1 ETTLRT
7 DTSPR
12 PEAPLRSIDEQASS
26 LPCLNPIRVSVVCGA
41 TLPSGQIATGED
53 EVEETLPA
61 VEAPESHAFPQYNH
75 DEGNSIRPGR
85 PQIDPAVSPRERTR
99 VRVQR
104 HRDQQHLTRAQQIVQ
119 WFADSQDPPPT
130 LEFSALTLRDG
141 PAPSSVPDEAVEDGE
156 GDDGSES
163 FGFDND
169 VALGPTSPTPPAPPA
184 SARRDSQ
191 PPQHRI
197 SLPSTPTFP
206 VSPDA
211 AAVSSSLG
219 SDDPVLSGFLEAIR
233 QQDTAGGPDF
243 LLAQSDAY
251 DQILRK
257 FFSHQCD
264 CPEPRARE
272 EPEHTSTLPEYV
284 QHISRAL
291 PPLPTVFA
299 GRDEAC
305 DPRASFSQWQSF
317 LSDQP
322 AEPLSFRKTQAS
334 LSQDAVTIAR
344 QWDVDSVWFGAR
356 SLSAIRAPNQF
367 RLSFFSPHTSNIST
381 AQVIQPHGLDL
392 AHTRHTIIGT
402 FTTAG
407 VRFSVLMFFPSGA
420 PSQTRA
426 STNSLS
432 LARFRD
438 LYDEIILP
446 AVRETVPI
454 HVRQEI
460 PGSYDLI
467 YAKSRA
473 YQEKPGAGRWS
484 AEDESRSYRL
494 AYGIPASVLP
504 QFWAAVVRNANRH
517 RLQSKKGDAVPYFQN
532 PRLLFQAH
540 DLKNMFASESLQDSL
555 CLFRDSILAGLDP
568 SQIDMHSCWLDVGM
582 RDHVLMPPT
591 SSIKRLLLPEQ
602 HKQPPAARLS
612 GPPGALDLD
621 ARTPHVAYCPEN
633 LFFFAASAA
642 ARNTTGLRQFVSLA
656 ETTRQNRWVEMA
668 SSLPCLNPIRVSV
681 VCGATLPSG
690 QIATGE
696 DEVEETLP
704 AVEAPESHAF
714 PQYDHDEGNSI
725 RPGRPQIDPAVS
737 PRERTRVRVQ
747 RHRDQQHLT
756 RAQQIVQ
763 WFADS
768 QDPPPTLE
776 FSALTL
782 HDGPAPSSVPDE
794 AVEDG
799 EGDDG
804 SESFGFDNDVALGPT
819 SPTPPAPPA
828 STRRD
833 SQPPHHRISLPSTPT
848 FPVSPDAAAVSSSLG
863 SDDPVLS
870 GFLEAIRQ
878 QDTAG
883 GPDFLLAQSD
893 AYDQILRKFFSHQC
907 DCPEPRAREEPEHTS
922 TLPEYVQHISRA
934 LPPLPTVF
942 AGHDEACD
950 PRASFSQWQS
960 FLSDQPAE
968 PLSFRKTQASLSQD
982 AVTIARQWDVDSVWF
997 GARSLS
1003 AIRAPNQFRLSFF
1016 SPHTS
1021 NISTAQVIQPHGL
1034 DLAHTRH
1041 TIIGTFTTAG
1051 VRFSVLMFF
1060 PSGAPSQTRASTNS
1074 LSLARFRDLY
1084 DEIILPAVRETVPIH
1099 VRQEIPGSYDLIYAK
1114 SRAYQEK
1121 PGAGR
1126 WSAEDESRSYR
1137 LAYGI
1142 PASVLPQFWAAVVR
1156 NANRH
1161 RLQSK
1166 KGDAVPYFQNPRL
1179 LFQAHD
1185 LKNMFASESLQDSLC
1200 LFRDSILA
1208 GLDPSQIDMHSCWLD
1223 VGMRDHVL
1231 MPPTS
1236 SNSESQNH
1244 HHHEPWTLLW
1254 KSDCCRHLHDQVVGV
1269 APEAPME
1276 ATYYRPYL
1284 LRDIGGYYV
1293 RAKSTRKSNP
1303 GHPEARSPGVIRA
1316 KAYNCSKELFGVMF
1330 SDYQLFSS
1338 GFLPLLAFGEG
1349 MLKDLAATDQ
1359 SRQRAFV
1366 SQLSRS
1372 RILDA
1377 WDANK
1382 RHMRAVSSLKR
1393 QSDFGI
1399 RKEVT
1404 LRLDVI
1410 LAMWVG
1416 GRLEPNQ
1423 SPHTGPMCWEVPLA
1437 PPPPPSSSL
1446 SSSPSSPSPP
1456 IVGEEQHWPFWVIPT
1471 QMLTAFVSA
1480 QAARFILPLDH
1491 IFSEVTTASSA
1502 DRSTSP
1508 PDPARQMLAFYTAQL
1523 FCRLLIHAVSSEREY
1538 SFDNWI
1544 WKSTWQVKCGSPRS
1558 GRRKERRGL
1567 GLGDSIR
1574 TSGTLWIPD
1583 GHINWQ
1589 TGHISLELLVN
1600 IYMSRSP
1607 LQAKLAHQA
1616 NVQAFATNQVTIE
1629 LLFQRLVRN
1638 ARAEYDRG
1646 RNQDAEILA
1655 DRAVALAVEEI
1666 ARAYHQHF
1674 LAKLHSYWDR
1684 LRGKVGRQKLP
1695 VLDMLQQAQE
1705 ESAAETGRIPTAQA
1719 VHGIYAEAWDKY
1731 RQATADDDSN
1741 GDINTSSSSL
1751 RSALPEELPCWM
1763 TTRRRLPPKNSW
1775 SAFLFDQIF
1784 CRPKPPT
1791 WNALFFLQLY
1801 RGFKK
1806 FWQDTCAPLGPF
1818 DGRFSR
1824 QIGYYIQIAFNCDHT
1839 KEVGTS
1845 HAQGTWYHAKPS
1857 FFQIQYWAPYF
1868 SPPRTQEMTSLSSI
1882 YRLRSYPEG
1891 LSPRS
1896 TPLIPSPRNFHDIE
1910 SAAWPHWVEIMHHSR
1925 HDDLDRLPFECRNSI
1940 RRHCKRALFYT
1951 SYLAGP
1957 TWGLDKDV
1965 NFIVPWSI
1973 DNASR
1978 DSSSEWDVFR
1988 VPVAETHISK
1998 TIFEDTVSQPTI
2010 LLPTRDTIIGLLD
2023 AIKILTG
2030 HSSSIT
2036 KRLSW
2041 TKRRLNN
2048 QGDQYDLP
2056 SHLAARHREVG
2067 PSTESQSLLER
2078 FLHQREPPEWDV
2090 EPVDEQEAE
2099 DTEETAEEDNSSSGE
2114 DNDDDDLEDIGLN
2127 DLGPYIGFV
2136 S

>member
-1 ETTLRT
+1 MSQPYSRLGHEVEETLPAVEAPESHAFPQYNHDEGNSIRPGRPQIDPAVSPRERTRVRVQRHRDQQHLTRAQQIVQWFADSQDPPPTLEFSALTLRDGPAPSSVPDEAVEDGEGDDGSESFGFDNDVALGPTSPTPPAPPASARRDSQPPQHRISLPSTPTFPVSPDAAAVSSSLGSDDPVLSGFLEAIRQQDTAGGPDFLLAQSDAYDQILRKFFSHQCDCPEPRAREEPEHTSTLPEYVQHISRALPPLPTVFAGRDEACDPRASFSQWQSFLSDQPAEPLSFRKTQASLSQDAVTIARQWDVDSVWFGARSLSAIRAPNQFRLSFFSPHTSNISTAQVIQPHGLDLAHTRHTIIGTFTTAGVRFSVLMFFPSGAPSQTRASTNSLSLARFRDLYDEIILPAVRETERNLLDSETTLRT

-41 TLPSGQIATGED
+41 TLTSGQIATGED

-446 AVRETVPI
+446 AVRET
-454 HVRQEI
+454 E
-460 PGSYDLI
+460 
-467 YAKSRA
+467 
-473 YQEKPGAGRWS
+473 
-484 AEDESRSYRL
+484 
-494 AYGIPASVLP
+494 
-504 QFWAAVVRNANRH
+504 RN
-517 RLQSKKGDAVPYFQN
+517 
-532 PRLLFQAH
+532 LL
-540 DLKNMFASESLQDSL
+540 DS
-555 CLFRDSILAGLDP
+555 
-568 SQIDMHSCWLDVGM
+568 
-582 RDHVLMPPT
+582 
-591 SSIKRLLLPEQ
+591 
-602 HKQPPAARLS
+602 
-612 GPPGALDLD
+612 
-621 ARTPHVAYCPEN
+621 
-633 LFFFAASAA
+633 
-642 ARNTTGLRQFVSLA
+642 
-656 ETTRQNRWVEMA
+656 ETTLRTDTSPRPEAPLRSIDEQA

-681 VCGATLPSG
+681 VCGATLTSG

-714 PQYDHDEGNSI
+714 PQYNHDEGNSI

-782 HDGPAPSSVPDE
+782 RDGPAPSSVPDE

-828 STRRD
+828 SARRD
-833 SQPPHHRISLPSTPT
+833 SQPPQHRISLPSTPT

-942 AGHDEACD
+942 AGRDEACD

-1084 DEIILPAVRETVPIH
+1084 DEIILPAVRET
-1099 VRQEIPGSYDLIYAK
+1099 E
-1114 SRAYQEK
+1114 
-1121 PGAGR
+1121 
-1126 WSAEDESRSYR
+1126 
-1137 LAYGI
+1137 
-1142 PASVLPQFWAAVVR
+1142 R
-1156 NANRH
+1156 NLLDSETTLRTDT
-1161 RLQSK
+1161 S
-1166 KGDAVPYFQNPRL
+1166 PR
-1179 LFQAHD
+1179 
-1185 LKNMFASESLQDSLC
+1185 
-1200 LFRDSILA
+1200 
-1208 GLDPSQIDMHSCWLD
+1208 
-1223 VGMRDHVL
+1223 
-1231 MPPTS
+1231 
-1236 SNSESQNH
+1236 
-1244 HHHEPWTLLW
+1244 
-1254 KSDCCRHLHDQVVGV
+1254 
-1269 APEAPME
+1269 PEAPLRSIDEQASSLPCLNPIRVSVVCGATLTSGQIATGEDEVEETLPAVE
-1276 ATYYRPYL
+1276 APESHAFPQYNHDEGNSIRPGRPQIDPAVSPRERTRVRVQRHRDQQHL
-1284 LRDIGGYYV
+1284 TRAQQIVQWFADSQDPPPTLEFSALTLRDGPAPSSVPDEAVEDGEGDDGSESFGFDNDVALGPTSPTPPAPPASARRDSQPPQHRISLP
-1293 RAKSTRKSNP
+1293 STP
-1303 GHPEARSPGVIRA
+1303 TFPVSPDAAAVSSSLG
-1316 KAYNCSKELFGVMF
+1316 
-1330 SDYQLFSS
+1330 SDDPVLS
-1338 GFLPLLAFGEG
+1338 GFLEAIRQQDTAGGPDFLLAQSDAYDQILRKFFSHQCDCPEPRAREEPEHTSTLPEYVQHISRALPPLPTVFAGRDEACDPRASFSQWQSFLSDQPAEPLSFRKTQASLSQDAVTIARQWDVDSVWFGARSLSAIRAPNQFRLSFFSPHTSNISTAQVIQPHG
-1349 MLKDLAATDQ
+1349 LDLAHT
-1359 SRQRAFV
+1359 
-1366 SQLSRS
+1366 
-1372 RILDA
+1372 
-1377 WDANK
+1377 
-1382 RHMRAVSSLKR
+1382 RHTIIGTFTTAGVR
-1393 QSDFGI
+1393 FF
-1399 RKEVT
+1399 
-1404 LRLDVI
+1404 RLDV
-1410 LAMWVG
+1410 
-1416 GRLEPNQ
+1416 
-1423 SPHTGPMCWEVPLA
+1423 
-1437 PPPPPSSSL
+1437 
-1446 SSSPSSPSPP
+1446 
-1456 IVGEEQHWPFWVIPT
+1456 
-1471 QMLTAFVSA
+1471 
-1480 QAARFILPLDH
+1480 LP
-1491 IFSEVTTASSA
+1491 
-1502 DRSTSP
+1502 
-1508 PDPARQMLAFYTAQL
+1508 
-1523 FCRLLIHAVSSEREY
+1523 
-1538 SFDNWI
+1538 
-1544 WKSTWQVKCGSPRS
+1544 
-1558 GRRKERRGL
+1558 
-1567 GLGDSIR
+1567 
-1574 TSGTLWIPD
+1574 
-1583 GHINWQ
+1583 
-1589 TGHISLELLVN
+1589 
-1600 IYMSRSP
+1600 
-1607 LQAKLAHQA
+1607 
-1616 NVQAFATNQVTIE
+1616 
-1629 LLFQRLVRN
+1629 
-1638 ARAEYDRG
+1638 
-1646 RNQDAEILA
+1646 
-1655 DRAVALAVEEI
+1655 
-1666 ARAYHQHF
+1666 
-1674 LAKLHSYWDR
+1674 
-1684 LRGKVGRQKLP
+1684 
-1695 VLDMLQQAQE
+1695 
-1705 ESAAETGRIPTAQA
+1705 
-1719 VHGIYAEAWDKY
+1719 
-1731 RQATADDDSN
+1731 
-1741 GDINTSSSSL
+1741 
-1751 RSALPEELPCWM
+1751 
-1763 TTRRRLPPKNSW
+1763 
-1775 SAFLFDQIF
+1775 
-1784 CRPKPPT
+1784 
-1791 WNALFFLQLY
+1791 
-1801 RGFKK
+1801 
-1806 FWQDTCAPLGPF
+1806 
-1818 DGRFSR
+1818 
-1824 QIGYYIQIAFNCDHT
+1824 
-1839 KEVGTS
+1839 
-1845 HAQGTWYHAKPS
+1845 
-1857 FFQIQYWAPYF
+1857 
-1868 SPPRTQEMTSLSSI
+1868 
-1882 YRLRSYPEG
+1882 
-1891 LSPRS
+1891 
-1896 TPLIPSPRNFHDIE
+1896 
-1910 SAAWPHWVEIMHHSR
+1910 
-1925 HDDLDRLPFECRNSI
+1925 
-1940 RRHCKRALFYT
+1940 
-1951 SYLAGP
+1951 
-1957 TWGLDKDV
+1957 
-1965 NFIVPWSI
+1965 
-1973 DNASR
+1973 
-1978 DSSSEWDVFR
+1978 
-1988 VPVAETHISK
+1988 
-1998 TIFEDTVSQPTI
+1998 
-2010 LLPTRDTIIGLLD
+2010 
-2023 AIKILTG
+2023 
-2030 HSSSIT
+2030 
-2036 KRLSW
+2036 
-2041 TKRRLNN
+2041 
-2048 QGDQYDLP
+2048 
-2056 SHLAARHREVG
+2056 
-2067 PSTESQSLLER
+2067 
-2078 FLHQREPPEWDV
+2078 
-2090 EPVDEQEAE
+2090 
-2099 DTEETAEEDNSSSGE
+2099 
-2114 DNDDDDLEDIGLN
+2114 
-2127 DLGPYIGFV
+2127 
-2136 S
+2136 

>member
-1 ETTLRT
+1 MGRRKLSEQEKVERVIRERDRGRQRRLNARQNTKTHNTDIRPHHTTTPTTNAPIEIISEDTEVLNLLASETTLRT

-41 TLPSGQIATGED
+41 TLTSGQIATGED

-61 VEAPESHAFPQYNH
+61 VEAPESHAFPQYDH

-104 HRDQQHLTRAQQIVQ
+104 HRDQQHPTRAQQIVQ

-184 SARRDSQ
+184 STRRDSQ

-243 LLAQSDAY
+243 LLAQSEAY

-291 PPLPTVFA
+291 PPLTTVFA

-473 YQEKPGAGRWS
+473 YQEKPGGRWS

-504 QFWAAVVRNANRH
+504 QFWAAV
-517 RLQSKKGDAVPYFQN
+517 
-532 PRLLFQAH
+532 
-540 DLKNMFASESLQDSL
+540 
-555 CLFRDSILAGLDP
+555 
-568 SQIDMHSCWLDVGM
+568 
-582 RDHVLMPPT
+582 
-591 SSIKRLLLPEQ
+591 
-602 HKQPPAARLS
+602 
-612 GPPGALDLD
+612 
-621 ARTPHVAYCPEN
+621 
-633 LFFFAASAA
+633 
-642 ARNTTGLRQFVSLA
+642 
-656 ETTRQNRWVEMA
+656 
-668 SSLPCLNPIRVSV
+668 
-681 VCGATLPSG
+681 
-690 QIATGE
+690 
-696 DEVEETLP
+696 
-704 AVEAPESHAF
+704 
-714 PQYDHDEGNSI
+714 
-725 RPGRPQIDPAVS
+725 
-737 PRERTRVRVQ
+737 
-747 RHRDQQHLT
+747 
-756 RAQQIVQ
+756 
-763 WFADS
+763 
-768 QDPPPTLE
+768 
-776 FSALTL
+776 
-782 HDGPAPSSVPDE
+782 
-794 AVEDG
+794 
-799 EGDDG
+799 
-804 SESFGFDNDVALGPT
+804 
-819 SPTPPAPPA
+819 
-828 STRRD
+828 
-833 SQPPHHRISLPSTPT
+833 
-848 FPVSPDAAAVSSSLG
+848 
-863 SDDPVLS
+863 
-870 GFLEAIRQ
+870 
-878 QDTAG
+878 
-883 GPDFLLAQSD
+883 
-893 AYDQILRKFFSHQC
+893 
-907 DCPEPRAREEPEHTS
+907 
-922 TLPEYVQHISRA
+922 
-934 LPPLPTVF
+934 
-942 AGHDEACD
+942 
-950 PRASFSQWQS
+950 
-960 FLSDQPAE
+960 
-968 PLSFRKTQASLSQD
+968 
-982 AVTIARQWDVDSVWF
+982 
-997 GARSLS
+997 
-1003 AIRAPNQFRLSFF
+1003 
-1016 SPHTS
+1016 
-1021 NISTAQVIQPHGL
+1021 
-1034 DLAHTRH
+1034 
-1041 TIIGTFTTAG
+1041 
-1051 VRFSVLMFF
+1051 
-1060 PSGAPSQTRASTNS
+1060 
-1074 LSLARFRDLY
+1074 
-1084 DEIILPAVRETVPIH
+1084 
-1099 VRQEIPGSYDLIYAK
+1099 
-1114 SRAYQEK
+1114 
-1121 PGAGR
+1121 
-1126 WSAEDESRSYR
+1126 
-1137 LAYGI
+1137 
-1142 PASVLPQFWAAVVR
+1142 
-1156 NANRH
+1156 
-1161 RLQSK
+1161 
-1166 KGDAVPYFQNPRL
+1166 
-1179 LFQAHD
+1179 AHD

-1338 GFLPLLAFGEG
+1338 GFLPLLAFDEG

-1416 GRLEPNQ
+1416 GAE
-1423 SPHTGPMCWEVPLA
+1423 
-1437 PPPPPSSSL
+1437 
-1446 SSSPSSPSPP
+1446 
-1456 IVGEEQHWPFWVIPT
+1456 
-1471 QMLTAFVSA
+1471 
-1480 QAARFILPLDH
+1480 
-1491 IFSEVTTASSA
+1491 
-1502 DRSTSP
+1502 
-1508 PDPARQMLAFYTAQL
+1508 
-1523 FCRLLIHAVSSEREY
+1523 
-1538 SFDNWI
+1538 
-1544 WKSTWQVKCGSPRS
+1544 
-1558 GRRKERRGL
+1558 GL

-1616 NVQAFATNQVTIE
+1616 NVQALATNQVTIE

-1646 RNQDAEILA
+1646 RNGDAEILA

-1731 RQATADDDSN
+1731 RQVTADDDSN

-1763 TTRRRLPPKNSW
+1763 NTRRRLPPKNSW

-1806 FWQDTCAPLGPF
+1806 FWQDTCAQLGPF

-1824 QIGYYIQIAFNCDHT
+1824 Q
-1839 KEVGTS
+1839 
-1845 HAQGTWYHAKPS
+1845 
-1857 FFQIQYWAPYF
+1857 
-1868 SPPRTQEMTSLSSI
+1868 
-1882 YRLRSYPEG
+1882 
-1891 LSPRS
+1891 
-1896 TPLIPSPRNFHDIE
+1896 
-1910 SAAWPHWVEIMHHSR
+1910 
-1925 HDDLDRLPFECRNSI
+1925 
-1940 RRHCKRALFYT
+1940 
-1951 SYLAGP
+1951 
-1957 TWGLDKDV
+1957 
-1965 NFIVPWSI
+1965 
-1973 DNASR
+1973 
-1978 DSSSEWDVFR
+1978 
-1988 VPVAETHISK
+1988 
-1998 TIFEDTVSQPTI
+1998 
-2010 LLPTRDTIIGLLD
+2010 
-2023 AIKILTG
+2023 
-2030 HSSSIT
+2030 
-2036 KRLSW
+2036 
-2041 TKRRLNN
+2041 
-2048 QGDQYDLP
+2048 
-2056 SHLAARHREVG
+2056 
-2067 PSTESQSLLER
+2067 
-2078 FLHQREPPEWDV
+2078 
-2090 EPVDEQEAE
+2090 
-2099 DTEETAEEDNSSSGE
+2099 SG
-2114 DNDDDDLEDIGLN
+2114 
-2127 DLGPYIGFV
+2127 
-2136 S
+2136 

>member
-1 ETTLRT
+1 MGRHSETTLRT

-41 TLPSGQIATGED
+41 TLTSGQIATGED

-299 GRDEAC
+299 GR
-305 DPRASFSQWQSF
+305 
-317 LSDQP
+317 
-322 AEPLSFRKTQAS
+322 
-334 LSQDAVTIAR
+334 
-344 QWDVDSVWFGAR
+344 
-356 SLSAIRAPNQF
+356 
-367 RLSFFSPHTSNIST
+367 
-381 AQVIQPHGLDL
+381 
-392 AHTRHTIIGT
+392 
-402 FTTAG
+402 
-407 VRFSVLMFFPSGA
+407 
-420 PSQTRA
+420 
-426 STNSLS
+426 
-432 LARFRD
+432 
-438 LYDEIILP
+438 
-446 AVRETVPI
+446 
-454 HVRQEI
+454 
-460 PGSYDLI
+460 
-467 YAKSRA
+467 
-473 YQEKPGAGRWS
+473 
-484 AEDESRSYRL
+484 
-494 AYGIPASVLP
+494 
-504 QFWAAVVRNANRH
+504 
-517 RLQSKKGDAVPYFQN
+517 
-532 PRLLFQAH
+532 
-540 DLKNMFASESLQDSL
+540 
-555 CLFRDSILAGLDP
+555 
-568 SQIDMHSCWLDVGM
+568 
-582 RDHVLMPPT
+582 
-591 SSIKRLLLPEQ
+591 
-602 HKQPPAARLS
+602 
-612 GPPGALDLD
+612 
-621 ARTPHVAYCPEN
+621 
-633 LFFFAASAA
+633 
-642 ARNTTGLRQFVSLA
+642 
-656 ETTRQNRWVEMA
+656 
-668 SSLPCLNPIRVSV
+668 
-681 VCGATLPSG
+681 
-690 QIATGE
+690 
-696 DEVEETLP
+696 
-704 AVEAPESHAF
+704 
-714 PQYDHDEGNSI
+714 
-725 RPGRPQIDPAVS
+725 
-737 PRERTRVRVQ
+737 
-747 RHRDQQHLT
+747 
-756 RAQQIVQ
+756 
-763 WFADS
+763 
-768 QDPPPTLE
+768 
-776 FSALTL
+776 
-782 HDGPAPSSVPDE
+782 
-794 AVEDG
+794 
-799 EGDDG
+799 
-804 SESFGFDNDVALGPT
+804 
-819 SPTPPAPPA
+819 
-828 STRRD
+828 
-833 SQPPHHRISLPSTPT
+833 
-848 FPVSPDAAAVSSSLG
+848 
-863 SDDPVLS
+863 
-870 GFLEAIRQ
+870 
-878 QDTAG
+878 
-883 GPDFLLAQSD
+883 
-893 AYDQILRKFFSHQC
+893 
-907 DCPEPRAREEPEHTS
+907 
-922 TLPEYVQHISRA
+922 
-934 LPPLPTVF
+934 
-942 AGHDEACD
+942 DEACD

>member
-1 ETTLRT
+1 MGRRKLSEQEKAERVIQERDRGRQRRLNARQNTETHNTDIRPHHTTTPTSNAPIEIISEDLLDSETILRT

-26 LPCLNPIRVSVVCGA
+26 LSSCLNPIRVSVACGA
-41 TLPSGQIATGED
+41 TLTSGQIATGQD
-53 EVEETLPA
+53 EVEEILSA
-61 VEAPESHAFPQYNH
+61 VEAPESRAFPQYD

-99 VRVQR
+99 ARVQR
-104 HRDQQHLTRAQQIVQ
+104 RRDQQHLTRAQQIVQ

-156 GDDGSES
+156 GDGRSES

-184 SARRDSQ
+184 STQRDSQ
-191 PPQHRI
+191 PPRRRS

-219 SDDPVLSGFLEAIR
+219 TDDPVLSGFLEAIR

-257 FFSHQCD
+257 FFSHRCD

-272 EPEHTSTLPEYV
+272 EPEHTSTLPEY
-284 QHISRAL
+284 
-291 PPLPTVFA
+291 
-299 GRDEAC
+299 
-305 DPRASFSQWQSF
+305 QSF
-317 LSDQP
+317 LS
-322 AEPLSFRKTQAS
+322 EPLSFRKTQASLSFRKTQAS

-392 AHTRHTIIGT
+392 AHTRHTTIGT

-426 STNSLS
+426 SANSLS

-517 RLQSKKGDAVPYFQN
+517 RVQSKKGDAVPYFQN

-555 CLFRDSILAGLDP
+555 GLFRDSILAGLDP

-582 RDHVLMPPT
+582 RDHV
-591 SSIKRLLLPEQ
+591 R
-602 HKQPPAARLS
+602 
-612 GPPGALDLD
+612 
-621 ARTPHVAYCPEN
+621 
-633 LFFFAASAA
+633 
-642 ARNTTGLRQFVSLA
+642 
-656 ETTRQNRWVEMA
+656 
-668 SSLPCLNPIRVSV
+668 
-681 VCGATLPSG
+681 
-690 QIATGE
+690 
-696 DEVEETLP
+696 
-704 AVEAPESHAF
+704 
-714 PQYDHDEGNSI
+714 
-725 RPGRPQIDPAVS
+725 
-737 PRERTRVRVQ
+737 
-747 RHRDQQHLT
+747 
-756 RAQQIVQ
+756 
-763 WFADS
+763 
-768 QDPPPTLE
+768 
-776 FSALTL
+776 
-782 HDGPAPSSVPDE
+782 
-794 AVEDG
+794 
-799 EGDDG
+799 
-804 SESFGFDNDVALGPT
+804 
-819 SPTPPAPPA
+819 
-828 STRRD
+828 
-833 SQPPHHRISLPSTPT
+833 
-848 FPVSPDAAAVSSSLG
+848 
-863 SDDPVLS
+863 
-870 GFLEAIRQ
+870 
-878 QDTAG
+878 
-883 GPDFLLAQSD
+883 
-893 AYDQILRKFFSHQC
+893 
-907 DCPEPRAREEPEHTS
+907 
-922 TLPEYVQHISRA
+922 
-934 LPPLPTVF
+934 
-942 AGHDEACD
+942 
-950 PRASFSQWQS
+950 
-960 FLSDQPAE
+960 
-968 PLSFRKTQASLSQD
+968 
-982 AVTIARQWDVDSVWF
+982 
-997 GARSLS
+997 
-1003 AIRAPNQFRLSFF
+1003 
-1016 SPHTS
+1016 
-1021 NISTAQVIQPHGL
+1021 
-1034 DLAHTRH
+1034 
-1041 TIIGTFTTAG
+1041 
-1051 VRFSVLMFF
+1051 
-1060 PSGAPSQTRASTNS
+1060 
-1074 LSLARFRDLY
+1074 
-1084 DEIILPAVRETVPIH
+1084 
-1099 VRQEIPGSYDLIYAK
+1099 
-1114 SRAYQEK
+1114 
-1121 PGAGR
+1121 
-1126 WSAEDESRSYR
+1126 
-1137 LAYGI
+1137 
-1142 PASVLPQFWAAVVR
+1142 
-1156 NANRH
+1156 
-1161 RLQSK
+1161 
-1166 KGDAVPYFQNPRL
+1166 
-1179 LFQAHD
+1179 
-1185 LKNMFASESLQDSLC
+1185 
-1200 LFRDSILA
+1200 
-1208 GLDPSQIDMHSCWLD
+1208 
-1223 VGMRDHVL
+1223 

-1236 SNSESQNH
+1236 SNSESQNHH

-1393 QSDFGI
+1393 HSDFGI

-1437 PPPPPSSSL
+1437 PPPSSS
-1446 SSSPSSPSPP
+1446 SSSSSSSSPSPP

-1491 IFSEVTTASSA
+1491 IFSEVTMASSSA
-1502 DRSTSP
+1502 AHSTSS
-1508 PDPARQMLAFYTAQL
+1508 PDPARQILSFYTAQL
-1523 FCRLLIHAVSSEREY
+1523 FCRLLIHAVSSERQY
-1538 SFDNWI
+1538 NFDNWI
-1544 WKSTWQVKCGSPRS
+1544 WKPTWQVKCRSPRS

-1567 GLGDSIR
+1567 GLDDSIR
-1574 TSGTLWIPD
+1574 SSGTLWIPHSHFD
-1583 GHINWQ
+1583 CQ
-1589 TGHISLELLVN
+1589 RGHISLELLVN
-1600 IYMSRSP
+1600 TYMSRSP

-1616 NVQAFATNQVTIE
+1616 NVQALATNQVTTE

-1638 ARAEYDRG
+1638 ARTEYDRG
-1646 RNQDAEILA
+1646 RNRDAEILA

-1684 LRGKVGRQKLP
+1684 LRGKIGRQKLP
-1695 VLDMLQQAQE
+1695 VLDLLQQAQE

-1731 RQATADDDSN
+1731 RQVTADDDSD

-1751 RSALPEELPCWM
+1751 RSTLPEELPCWM

-1775 SAFLFDQIF
+1775 SGFLFDQIF

-1801 RGFKK
+1801 RGFKE

-1845 HAQGTWYHAKPS
+1845 HAQGTWYHAKPP

-1868 SPPRTQEMTSLSSI
+1868 SPPRVQEKTSLSSL
-1882 YRLRSYPEG
+1882 YRRRAYPKG

-1896 TPLIPSPRNFHDIE
+1896 TPLIPSPRYFHDLE
-1910 SAAWPHWVEIMHHSR
+1910 SIVCPSNAVAPSYAIA
-1925 HDDLDRLPFECRNSI
+1925 
-1940 RRHCKRALFYT
+1940 KRALFYV
-1951 SYLAGP
+1951 SFLAGP
-1957 TWGLDKDV
+1957 TWGIDKDV
-1965 NFIVPWSI
+1965 NFIVPWSF
-1973 DNASR
+1973 NKTSHG
-1978 DSSSEWDVFR
+1978 SSNECDIFH

-1998 TIFEDTVSQPTI
+1998 TIVEDTVSQPTI
-2010 LLPTRDTIIGLLD
+2010 LLPTRDTIIGFLD
-2023 AIKILTG
+2023 AIETLTG
-2030 HSSSIT
+2030 HSSSIAE
-2036 KRLSW
+2036 RLSW

-2048 QGDQYDLP
+2048 QGDQYDLR

-2090 EPVDEQEAE
+2090 EPVDEEEAE

-2114 DNDDDDLEDIGLN
+2114 DNDLEDVGLN
-2127 DLGPYIGFV
+2127 DLGSYIGFV
-2136 S
+2136 G